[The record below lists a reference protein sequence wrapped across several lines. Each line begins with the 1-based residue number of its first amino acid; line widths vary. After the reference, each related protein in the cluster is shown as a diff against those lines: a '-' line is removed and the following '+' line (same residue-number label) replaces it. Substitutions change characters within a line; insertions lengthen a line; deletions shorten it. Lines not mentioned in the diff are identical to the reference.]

1 VAGVLIVV
9 GFAASLTP
17 ALRTL
22 RIDPMAALATSDV
35 AHAPA

>member
-1 VAGVLIVV
+1 MV

-22 RIDPMAALATSDV
+22 RIDPMAALR
-35 AHAPA
+35 HE